1 MFERHEGEELLDIDP
16 SAMPKDAGVVFIGKV
31 CSPWTRREDCPKNM
45 RAARETGSKA
55 QVLVAS
61 AYRPGL
67 RGLERTSHVIVLTW
81 LHHSPRNLIVQ
92 KPRHADESKG
102 VFALRSP
109 VRPNPV
115 GVHVAKLLSLD
126 IEKGELQLE
135 AIDVLDGTPVID
147 LKPYLASVDSIADAT
162 VVRSDG

>member
-1 MFERHEGEELLDIDP
+1 MFEKREGEELLDIDP
-16 SAMPKDAGVVFIGKV
+16 SAMPKDAGLVFIGKV
-31 CSPWTRREDCPKNM
+31 SSPWTQRENCPKNM
-45 RAARETGSKA
+45 RAARETGRNAK
-55 QVLVAS
+55 VLVAPS
-61 AYRPGL
+61 YRPGL

-109 VRPNPV
+109 ARPNPV
-115 GVHVAKLLSLD
+115 GVHVVKLLGMDMES
-126 IEKGELQLE
+126 GELQLE

-147 LKPYLASVDSIADAT
+147 LKPYFASVDSMPEAHMS
-162 VVRSDG
+162 RSDG